1 MYVPNFTSTKI
12 QGYKAKILKE
22 NASLSFFPNQ
32 TCSQL
37 LHIFK
42 SAKVVLSSRK
52 LTYCLM
58 LPFIAQHL
66 PTMPYTSIAQ

>member
-12 QGYKAKILKE
+12 QGYKAKIKE
-22 NASLSFFPNQ
+22 NASLSFFFPNQ

-42 SAKVVLSSRK
+42 SAKVVLPSRK